1 MIIRSQN
8 KGDIVPS
15 GISAGM
21 PMTYFSIPE
30 RKSEINFFDIKME
43 SAHSFN
49 WLQRKMWK
57 IFFGAEIKNK
67 K

>member
-8 KGDIVPS
+8 KGDIVTS

-30 RKSEINFFDIKME
+30 IKSEVNFFDIKIE

-57 IFFGAEIKNK
+57 IFFGAEIKTL
-67 K
+67 